1 MVNDRGVGLAR
12 WRGGGRNV
20 QTGGM
25 GKLDVCIAFVRTAHC
40 GKAKFMVEYPTSNGR
55 MVMVKTANL
64 YARIEPELKNA
75 AETILG
81 GLGVPVSNAINMFYR
96 QIVLHRGLPFAVQFP
111 AKHLPNAATLTDAEL
126 DAEVARGFDDI
137 AAGRKRPLKEV
148 AASLKQEFAL

>member
-1 MVNDRGVGLAR
+1 
-12 WRGGGRNV
+12 
-20 QTGGM
+20 
-25 GKLDVCIAFVRTAHC
+25 
-40 GKAKFMVEYPTSNGR
+40 
-55 MVMVKTANL
+55 MVKTANL

-126 DAEVARGFDDI
+126 DSEVARGFDDI